1 MKKLVLVLMLI
12 VTLASCGKKEEKK
25 EYITYDTDGGEKLEP
40 QLITDGFKL
49 LVPDKEGYVFIGWKD
64 DEGNYVSENDI
75 KSSIHLTAEYSNE
88 KFHFTEGYL
97 IIINITD
104 SGTNYLN
111 LIRGKES
118 EKIVPTIDI
127 DYYRLIL
134 DGKPYEYGTEIVLKG
149 TRKLVIYS

>member
-1 MKKLVLVLMLI
+1 M
-12 VTLASCGKKEEKK
+12 
-25 EYITYDTDGGEKLEP
+25 
-40 QLITDGFKL
+40 
-49 LVPDKEGYVFIGWKD
+49 GWKD

-75 KSSIHLTAEYSNE
+75 KSSIHLTAEYSDE
-88 KFHFTEGYL
+88 KFNFTEGYL

-104 SGTNYLN
+104 NGINYLN
-111 LIRGKES
+111 LISSKEN

>member
-25 EYITYDTDGGEKLEP
+25 EYITYDTAGGEKLEP
-40 QLITDGFKL
+40 QLITDDLKL

-64 DEGNYVSENDI
+64 DKGNYVSENDI
-75 KSSIHLTAEYSNE
+75 KSSIHLTAEYSDK
-88 KFHFTEGYL
+88 KFKESYL

-104 SGTNYLN
+104 SGTNYLD
-111 LIRGKES
+111 LFISKEN

-127 DYYRLIL
+127 DYYCLSL